1 MRTRA
6 DDVDVLLA
14 LVPGADPA
22 TREELID
29 AAGAAVEQLDSDAA
43 TAAAY
48 LEISRLLEGEERTT
62 VLDAALSWAYVVE
75 IAEAREPILADVL
88 SELASVDPARAL
100 QQLDALPERD
110 QYRLL
115 PQLISGLDAA
125 GQLAV
130 AAQVDAVPSEDTRAD
145 LLAALLSVEGLAA
158 TTTARLREAVQR
170 LAEPSARVKAL
181 TALPDEDG
189 SELRTLA
196 ETRALPVSSRELA
209 LSSLLALG
217 SDDERVAA
225 FANLLATRRS
235 STSSGPF
242 DIDVIFDGAADPA
255 LLWMKLMRVLA
266 GESRPTILEALSALA
281 DVAAGFGEE
290 LTAQLIEAVDD
301 SVQWWP

>member
-1 MRTRA
+1 M
-6 DDVDVLLA
+6 LLA

-48 LEISRLLEGEERTT
+48 LEISRLLEGAERTT

-75 IAEAREPILADVL
+75 IAEAREPILAEVL
-88 SELASVDPARAL
+88 SDLASVDPARAL
-100 QQLDALPERD
+100 RESSALPERD
-110 QYRLL
+110 QHRLL

-130 AAQVDAVPSEDTRAD
+130 AAQVDAVASEDTRAD
-145 LLAALLSVEGLAA
+145 LLATLLPVEGLAA
-158 TTTARLREAVQR
+158 PTSARLREAVQR

-181 TALPDEDG
+181 TALPDEAG
-189 SELRTLA
+189 SELRALA
-196 ETRALPVSSRELA
+196 ETRALPVPSRELA
-209 LSSLLALG
+209 LSSLLTLG

-235 STSSGPF
+235 STSSGPL
-242 DIDVIFDGAADPA
+242 DIGVIFDGATDPA
-255 LLWMKLMRVLA
+255 RLWMKLMRVLA
-266 GESRPTILEALSALA
+266 AEDRPTILEALSALA
-281 DVAAGFGEE
+281 DVTAGFGEQ
-290 LTAQLIEAVDD
+290 LTAQLIEAVDE
-301 SVQWWP
+301 SVRWWP